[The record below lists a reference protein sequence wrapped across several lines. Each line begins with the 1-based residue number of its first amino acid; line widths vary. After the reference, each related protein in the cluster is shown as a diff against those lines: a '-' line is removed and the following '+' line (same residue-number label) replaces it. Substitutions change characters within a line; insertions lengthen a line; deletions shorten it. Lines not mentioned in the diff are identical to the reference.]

1 MNPTVTTRRA
11 VAPAGRARVTT
22 SRRLRAIQLALIAT
36 LALLSVRL
44 AQIQLLQHRRY
55 AAISVS
61 QVRQNI
67 VTTALRGGIYDRYG
81 QILAVSRPTSV
92 VIADDFQISQ
102 PQTEARAL
110 SPLVHVP
117 VAKLAPM
124 LSRHSGYVIVTRTL
138 DVVAGRRV
146 AALNFPGIV
155 VQSSSVRSYPNGT
168 LATSLIGGLNAAGQ
182 GSAGLEYQYQSRLA
196 GQDGL
201 SRAYVAASGVNLPS
215 TYTRVLKRAVPGTGL
230 ELTIDS
236 ALQFVSERALANAL
250 HSTDAIAGT
259 AVVMD
264 VKTGQILAN
273 ASLVNTKSHPGILG
287 PVPGWGASVGVP
299 GIEQSI
305 NDLAFSYAYEPGSVF
320 KAVTFSAALQS
331 GIITPHTSFL
341 IPNTIMVG
349 GRLFHD
355 AETHP
360 VERLTA
366 TQILAYSSN
375 IGTYE
380 ITNRLGESGLLAQ
393 VERLGFGQMTDLN
406 FPGETPGLLVNAS
419 TWYPS
424 DMAAMPIGQVDA
436 VPPIEVLDAYN
447 AIANGGVFVQ
457 PQLVRGYVSS
467 GGAVTAAATS
477 PGRQV
482 MTSATAHTLTHMLEQ
497 VVLAG
502 TGTNAVIPGYSVAGK
517 TGTAT
522 IPYPGRAQLLSADFN
537 ATFVG
542 FAPATNPVL
551 SMIVVLERPV
561 TTVYGGTAAAPVF
574 KQVMSYALHHYGVPA
589 DGVVVKPLTGQVAI
603 SSDVT

>member
-1 MNPTVTTRRA
+1 MSSTTTRRERP
-11 VAPAGRARVTT
+11 VV
-22 SRRLRAIQLALIAT
+22 RRTRMSTRNRLQVIRLVLASALG
-36 LALLSVRL
+36 LLSLRL
-44 AQIQLLQHRRY
+44 VQIQILEHQRY
-55 AAISVS
+55 AALSIS
-61 QVRQNI
+61 QVRQTI
-67 VTTALRGGIYDRYG
+67 VTPALRGGIYDRYG
-81 QILAVSRPTSV
+81 QTLAVSRPTSV
-92 VIADDFQISQ
+92 VIADDFQISD
-102 PQTEARAL
+102 PQVESRAL
-110 SPLVHVP
+110 SPLVHVR
-117 VAKLAPM
+117 VATLERL
-124 LSRHSGYVIVTRTL
+124 LSRHSGYVVVTRTL
-138 DVVAGRRV
+138 DVLTGRRV

-155 VQSSSVRSYPNGT
+155 VQRSAVRTYPNGT
-168 LATSLIGGLNAAGQ
+168 LATSLLGGINAAGQ
-182 GSAGLEYQYQSRLA
+182 GSAGLEYQYQRLLA

-236 ALQFVSERALANAL
+236 ALQFVSERALADAL

-259 AVVMD
+259 ALVMD

-273 ASLVNTKSHPGILG
+273 ASLVNTRARAGILG
-287 PVPGWGASVGVP
+287 PIPSWGANVGVP
-299 GIEQSI
+299 GIDQSV

-320 KAVTFSAALQS
+320 KAVTFSAALQA
-331 GIITPHTSFL
+331 GIITPSTHFT
-341 IPNTIMVG
+341 IPNSIVVG
-349 GRLFHD
+349 GRVFHD
-355 AETHP
+355 AENHP
-360 VERLTA
+360 TERLSA

-393 VERLGFGQMTDLN
+393 VERLGFGQMTDLQ
-406 FPGETPGLLVNAS
+406 FPGETAGLLVNSS

-457 PQLVRGYVSS
+457 PQLVRGLV
-467 GGAVTAAATS
+467 GANGAVTAAPRSAS
-477 PGRQV
+477 REV
-482 MTSATAHTLTHMLEQ
+482 MTPTTAHTLTHMLQQ

-502 TGTNAVIPGYSVAGK
+502 TGTNAIIPGYSVAGK

-522 IPYPGRAQLLSADFN
+522 IPYPGRAQLLNADFN
-537 ATFVG
+537 ATLVG
-542 FAPATNPVL
+542 FAPATHPVL

-589 DGVVVKPLTGQVAI
+589 DGVVVKPLTGKVAI

>member
-1 MNPTVTTRRA
+1 MSSTTTRRDRP
-11 VAPAGRARVTT
+11 VVRRTRVST
-22 SRRLRAIQLALIAT
+22 SKRLQVIRLILASALG
-36 LALLSVRL
+36 LLSVRL
-44 AQIQLLQHRRY
+44 VQIQVLEHQRY
-55 AAISVS
+55 AALSIS
-61 QVRQNI
+61 QVRQTI
-67 VTTALRGGIYDRYG
+67 VTPALRGGIYDRYG
-81 QILAVSRPTSV
+81 QTLAVSRPTSV
-92 VIADDFQISQ
+92 VIADDFQISD
-102 PQTEARAL
+102 PQAESRAL
-110 SPLVHVP
+110 SPLVHVR
-117 VAKLAPM
+117 VATLVRL
-124 LSRHSGYVIVTRTL
+124 LSRHSGYVVVTRTL
-138 DVVAGRRV
+138 DVLTGRRI

-155 VQSSSVRSYPNGT
+155 VQRSAVRTYPNGT
-168 LATSLIGGLNAAGQ
+168 LATSLLGGTNAAGQ
-182 GSAGLEYQYQSRLA
+182 GSAGLEYQYQHRLA

-201 SRAYVAASGVNLPS
+201 SRAYVAASGVSLPS

-236 ALQFVSERALANAL
+236 ALQFVSERALADAL

-259 AVVMD
+259 AIVMD

-273 ASLVNTKSHPGILG
+273 ASLVNTKAQAGILG
-287 PVPGWGASVGVP
+287 PVPSWGANVGVP
-299 GIEQSI
+299 GIDQSV

-320 KAVTFSAALQS
+320 KAVTFSAALQA
-331 GIITPHTSFL
+331 GIITPSTRFT
-341 IPNTIMVG
+341 IPNTITVG
-349 GRLFHD
+349 GRVFHD

-360 VERLTA
+360 TEQLSA

-380 ITNRLGESGLLAQ
+380 ITNRLGEAGLLAQ
-393 VERLGFGQMTDLN
+393 VERLGFGQMTDLK
-406 FPGETPGLLVNAS
+406 FPGETAGLLVDAS

-457 PQLVRGYVSS
+457 PQLVRGYV
-467 GGAVTAAATS
+467 GANGAVTAAPRSA
-477 PGRQV
+477 RREV
-482 MTSATAHTLTHMLEQ
+482 MTPTTAHTLTHMLQQ

-522 IPYPGRAQLLSADFN
+522 IPYPGRAQLLNADFN

-542 FAPATNPVL
+542 FAPATHPVL

-589 DGVVVKPLTGQVAI
+589 DGVVVKPLTGKAAI